1 MTGITIFYGDNIIRY
16 VVNTKKGLRPYF
28 KQLPDNYQAKFEL
41 NLMSKFSNFIINK
54 LFSAINNA
62 ARHIFSRYLLENKHL
77 FYQYFKI
84 SNTGIDHLE
93 QLINVNFFSS
103 DRTSFFSP
111 HRRRIAFCV
120 EDHKMNNCWSPR

>member
-54 LFSAINNA
+54 SFSVINNA

-93 QLINVNFFSS
+93 QLINVNFFFS
-103 DRTSFFSP
+103 DRTSFCECNRFP
-111 HRRRIAFCV
+111 
-120 EDHKMNNCWSPR
+120 